1 MMCDGGGGAY
11 RGVVHGTKPGV
22 TAGPQVHAGGLLLR
36 AGRLLQCGTVTP
48 AVQVEHRLLLPF
60 LLQQLT
66 EVMELIYAG
75 G

>member
-1 MMCDGGGGAY
+1 MGGGAY
-11 RGVVHGTKPGV
+11 RGVVHGTKTGV
-22 TAGPQVHAGGLLLR
+22 TAGPQVLLLR
-36 AGRLLQCGTVTP
+36 AGSLLQCGTVTP

-60 LLQQLT
+60 LLPQLT